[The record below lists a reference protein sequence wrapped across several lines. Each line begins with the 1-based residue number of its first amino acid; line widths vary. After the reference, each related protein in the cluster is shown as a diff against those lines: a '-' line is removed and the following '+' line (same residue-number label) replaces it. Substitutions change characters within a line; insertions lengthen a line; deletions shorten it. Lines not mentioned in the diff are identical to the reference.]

1 MAPHEGFGEGLAAL
15 QLGAFLSGSHDHEF
29 RMLSAIQEVV
39 HQSLDKRGFG
49 TDHDHVDAVLSDAPA
64 YGIVVGD
71 VQFEVGGHLGSAGI
85 AGWPQKV
92 G

>member
-1 MAPHEGFGEGLAAL
+1 MKAWQSLAAL
-15 QLGAFLSGSHDHEF
+15 QLGAFLSGSDDHEF

-64 YGIVVGD
+64 YVVVGD
-71 VQFEVGGHLGSAGI
+71 VQFEVGGHLAVP
-85 AGWPQKV
+85 ALPVPQS
-92 G
+92 